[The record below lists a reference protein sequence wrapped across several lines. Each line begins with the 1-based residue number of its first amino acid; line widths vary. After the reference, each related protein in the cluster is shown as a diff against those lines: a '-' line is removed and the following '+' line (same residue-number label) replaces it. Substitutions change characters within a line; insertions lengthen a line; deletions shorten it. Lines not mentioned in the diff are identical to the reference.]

1 MGSEFSVGGS
11 GFEFRVNG
19 VPIKVPSK
27 QEMAAEAAKGE
38 LHPYVLMRVADMD
51 PSHGSEALRARRR
64 KVPCQGCGEI
74 CWYDPDSVASLLAFK
89 LQWLCAQCVGD
100 QLRLKKALGGG

>member
-1 MGSEFSVGGS
+1 MGSGFSVDGS

-19 VPIKVPSK
+19 VPIKVPTSA
-27 QEMAAEAAKGE
+27 EIAAEAAKGE

-64 KVPCQGCGEI
+64 KVPCEKCGEV
-74 CWYDPDSVASLLAFK
+74 CWYDPDSAARILAMK
-89 LQWLCAQCVGD
+89 LQWLCIQCTTE